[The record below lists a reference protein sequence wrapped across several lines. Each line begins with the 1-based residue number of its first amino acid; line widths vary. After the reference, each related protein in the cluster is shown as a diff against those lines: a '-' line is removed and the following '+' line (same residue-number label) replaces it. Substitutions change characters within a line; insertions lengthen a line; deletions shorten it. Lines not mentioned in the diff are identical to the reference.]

1 MSEYSKRRYWA
12 LKSMGRCVSC
22 GREFEGEHTRCPEC
36 MKKVSAAS
44 VVSQRKRNN
53 TLKAKDEIIRR
64 QLERIKELENK
75 DEGNIMRELLKIAQ
89 KKLDEACKGTE
100 DVCSIRYYMG
110 YAQAIRDVNKKL
122 RLEGL
127 EELEAGD

>member
-22 GREFEGEHTRCPEC
+22 ACVLEWEHTRCPEC

-53 TLKAKDEIIRR
+53 TLKAKNEIIR
-64 QLERIKELENK
+64 QQAERI
-75 DEGNIMRELLKIAQ
+75 R
-89 KKLDEACKGTE
+89 
-100 DVCSIRYYMG
+100 
-110 YAQAIRDVNKKL
+110 
-122 RLEGL
+122 
-127 EELEAGD
+127 ELEALCANI